1 MNKVERGIEINK
13 QHIYN
18 VEHNI
23 EEEISFINQIKA
35 LGYNDLEEFFNDK
48 IEYEMQQVLN
58 GQVYS
63 VEPKDA
69 MPTLRSLVYDNKYGI
84 VSVYTTE
91 TCVHHGQDPS
101 KTLNIKYCEEHNIP
115 IYPYDSFGGN
125 IVATKDDYSVALLL
139 PLTID
144 ISAGF
149 VLEKT
154 RQILLKYFDKVEIQ
168 DNDILID
175 NKKVAGATSFGTD
188 EFFFLIY
195 HFSMSDKEELITAI
209 CGKPTSGKQPGYI
222 DTTILSTEQ
231 LMEDFLSWLQGL

>member
-1 MNKVERGIEINK
+1 MSRVEQGIEINR

-23 EEEISFINQIKA
+23 SEEISFVDQILS
-35 LGYNDLEEFFNDK
+35 LGYKDLEEFFNEK
-48 IEYEMQQVLN
+48 VEYEMQNALK
-58 GQVYS
+58 GKVYS

-69 MPTLRSLVYDNKYGI
+69 MPTLRRLVQSGEYGI
-84 VSVYTTE
+84 VSVYTNE
-91 TCVHHGQDPS
+91 TCVHHGQDPT
-101 KTLNIKYCEEHNIP
+101 KYLNEDYCAQHNIP

-149 VLEKT
+149 VLQKT
-154 RQILLKYFDKVEIQ
+154 KEILQRYFDDVDVV
-168 DNDILID
+168 DNDILIK
-175 NKKVAGATSFGTD
+175 NRKVAGATSFGT
-188 EFFFLIY
+188 ERYFFLIY
-195 HFSMSDKEELITAI
+195 HFSMSEKEDLITEI
-209 CGKPTSGKQPGYI
+209 CGAPTSGKRPGYI
-222 DTTILSTEQ
+222 DTSVLPTER

>member
-1 MNKVERGIEINK
+1 MSKVEQGIEINN

-23 EEEISFINQIKA
+23 EEEIPFIDQIKA

-69 MPTLRSLVYDNKYGI
+69 MPTLRSLVYNNKYGI

-101 KTLNIKYCEEHNIP
+101 KTLNVKYCEEHNIP

-149 VLEKT
+149 ILEKT
-154 RQILLKYFDKVEIQ
+154 QQILLKYFDNVEIQ

-209 CGKPTSGKQPGYI
+209 CGEPTSGKQPGYI
-222 DTTILSTEQ
+222 DTTILSTKQ

>member
-1 MNKVERGIEINK
+1 MSRVEQGIEINR

-23 EEEISFINQIKA
+23 TEEVSFIDQILS
-35 LGYNDLEEFFNDK
+35 LGYKDLEEFFNEK
-48 IEYEMQQVLN
+48 IEYEMQHTLK
-58 GQVYS
+58 GKVYS
-63 VEPKDA
+63 VDPKDA
-69 MPTLRSLVYDNKYGI
+69 MPTLRRLVQNYEYGV
-84 VSVYTTE
+84 VSVYTNE
-91 TCVHHGQDPS
+91 TCVHHGQDPL
-101 KTLNIKYCEEHNIP
+101 KYLNKDYCAQHNIP

-149 VLEKT
+149 VLNKT
-154 RQILLKYFDKVEIQ
+154 KQILQKYFDNVDII

-175 NKKVAGATSFGTD
+175 NKKVAGATSFGT
-188 EFFFLIY
+188 ERYFFIIY
-195 HFSMSDKEELITAI
+195 HFSMSEKEDLITSI
-209 CGKPTSGKQPGYI
+209 CGEPTSGKHPGYI
-222 DTTILSTEQ
+222 DTAVLPTEQ

>member
-1 MNKVERGIEINK
+1 MSKVEQGIELNK

-18 VEHNI
+18 VEYNI
-23 EEEISFINQIKA
+23 EEEIPFINQIKA
-35 LGYNDLEEFFNDK
+35 LGYTDLEEFFNDK
-48 IEYEMQQVLN
+48 IEYEMQHILN

-69 MPTLRSLVYDNKYGI
+69 MPTLRSLLQNNKYGI
-84 VSVYTTE
+84 VSVYTNE

-115 IYPYDSFGGN
+115 IYSYDSFGGN
-125 IVATKDDYSVALLL
+125 IVATKNDYSVALLL

-149 VLEKT
+149 ILEKT
-154 RQILLKYFDKVEIQ
+154 KEILLKYFDKVEIQ
-168 DNDILID
+168 DNDILIN

-209 CGKPTSGKQPGYI
+209 CGEPTSGKQPGYI
-222 DTTILSTEQ
+222 DTAILSTEQ